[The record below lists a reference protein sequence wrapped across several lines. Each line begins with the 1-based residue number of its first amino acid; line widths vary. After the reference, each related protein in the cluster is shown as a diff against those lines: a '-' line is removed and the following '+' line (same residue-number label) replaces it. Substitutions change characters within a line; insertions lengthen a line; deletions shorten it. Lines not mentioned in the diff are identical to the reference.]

1 MVYLKLLLP
10 GVYLIKK
17 IIRCVFLFES
27 EKNILFLVNTSAYLK
42 EGMYIF
48 SSQGSVKHRMKIK
61 T

>member
-10 GVYLIKK
+10 GDYLIKK
-17 IIRCVFLFES
+17 IIHCVFLFES
-27 EKNILFLVNTSAYLK
+27 EKKILFLVNTSAYLK